1 MVSVG
6 IHTREATGI
15 VHGAV
20 GIVLRCRMGYTP
32 VYGWAMHMARVISG
46 VPWKNMRCTEDSP
59 NPRIRRAQTV
69 ARRAL
74 ENGGMGGGSIPII
87 GVIMVPP
94 LKDLSII
101 LSNT

>member
-1 MVSVG
+1 
-6 IHTREATGI
+6 
-15 VHGAV
+15 
-20 GIVLRCRMGYTP
+20 
-32 VYGWAMHMARVISG
+32 
-46 VPWKNMRCTEDSP
+46 MRCTEEAP
-59 NPRIRRAQTV
+59 NPRIRTAQTV
-69 ARRAL
+69 VRRAL